1 MKREKKSL
9 QVTRETVR
17 NLDSEAAL
25 KAVIGNIAAPEEPLT
40 STVNTWGTWY
50 PSEGCC
56 GCA

>member
-1 MKREKKSL
+1 MKREKKPL
-9 QVTRETVR
+9 MVTRETVR
-17 NLDSEAAL
+17 NLDSEAFL
-25 KAVIGNIAAPEEPLT
+25 EAVIGNKEDPLT

>member
-1 MKREKKSL
+1 MKREKKPL
-9 QVTRETVR
+9 KVTRETVR
-17 NLDSEAAL
+17 NLDSEAFL
-25 KAVIGNIAAPEEPLT
+25 KAVIGNYEPVT